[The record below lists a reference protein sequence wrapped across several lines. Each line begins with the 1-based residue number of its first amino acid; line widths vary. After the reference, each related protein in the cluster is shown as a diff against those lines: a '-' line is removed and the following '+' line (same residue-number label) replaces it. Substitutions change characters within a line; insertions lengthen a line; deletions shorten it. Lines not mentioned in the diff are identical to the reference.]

1 MIQMVKRRLIDR
13 KTYDVYFREQG
24 SGIKDKVV
32 LNAWNQTDVKR
43 IMKRKFKGWTVTK
56 IKPHRTY

>member
-1 MIQMVKRRLIDR
+1 MVKRRLIAR

-32 LNAWNQTDVKR
+32 LNAWNPEDVKR
-43 IMKRKFKGWTVTK
+43 IMKRRFKGWTVTK
-56 IKPHRTY
+56 IERH